1 MARIPTEL
9 IERIKQEVP
18 IVDLAREYRIE
29 LEARG
34 KDLFGRCPWH
44 EDSEPSFSVTP
55 GKNLWNCLAGCGG
68 GDNIQLV
75 MRCEKISFRQA
86 AEKLLS
92 RLGLAPQAA
101 ITKTHIG
108 TTHEI
113 LTLPGDELSDT
124 QLMGIV
130 TDFYHSTFCNQPQAM
145 AYLQKRKCFH
155 PEAVKHFRL
164 GYANRT
170 LGYRIPSTT
179 LAGRELKA
187 RLQRI
192 SILRESG
199 HEHLSGSIVVPLF
212 NQAGEVVQMYGRKIV
227 EHLRKGTPDH
237 LYLSGELQGIFNR
250 TALEHQK
257 EILLCESI
265 LDALTLWSAGFR
277 NVTCTFGTNNFTPE
291 LLQLLEKQRIKRII
305 LCFDNDVAGNQA
317 VEKYT
322 PDLIKL
328 GVKLLRAKLPYG
340 EDINQ
345 VARNAHH
352 PSSALAACIERAE
365 EIGQKQQQDGA
376 AKKIALASEAPST
389 LDPQPSFLAA
399 ETIAASNNLQAEMRG
414 EDIFIKIGDREY
426 RIRGLGK
433 NTSYETLKINLRVL
447 IQQGTDNQPTTAD
460 EVRYHQDNI
469 DLARA
474 KERENFTR
482 LAALEIS
489 LKEDVIKRDLSRLLL
504 KLEELQEENIRRLLE
519 PKGPIVPGMSE
530 SEREEALELLRDPKL
545 LDRILT
551 DFDTCG
557 IVGEDTNK
565 LIGYLAALSRKFD
578 RPLGV
583 IIQSTSAAGKTTLME
598 AVLSFVPEEER
609 IQYTAM
615 TGQAL
620 FYLGET
626 DIKNK
631 ILAIAEEQGAERATY
646 ALKLLQSEGELTIAS
661 TGKDATSGRLI
672 TETYHVQGPVMIF
685 FTTTSIEI
693 DEELANRCLTLTVD
707 ESREQ
712 TRRIHALQR
721 EEETIEGY
729 LRKKRSEKLRRIH
742 CNAQRLLQALP
753 VHNPFAKKLT
763 FPDENTRL
771 RRDQKKYLTLIRA
784 IALLHQHQRPRRTL
798 EGVEHV
804 EVALEDIEQATRLA
818 GAILGR
824 SLDEMSPQ
832 TRRFLDLLY
841 NMVVKTC
848 REKEI
853 DQRDYRFTQRETRT
867 FSGWSAFQVK
877 KHLSKLA
884 ELEYVLIHRGGRGQ
898 SFLYELIYN
907 GEGTD
912 GNPFLMGLID
922 SRTLVYDSNREHSNG
937 DREPLGSPQAAPWL
951 QSGSTPK
958 NDTSASKHEAL
969 ETLPTFYTGKR
980 ILEALT
986 HA

>member
-18 IVDLAREYRIE
+18 IVDLAREYGIE

-113 LTLPGDELSDT
+113 LTLPGDELSDA

-447 IQQGTDNQPTTAD
+447 IQQGTDNRQPKAPTAIPSSWD
-460 EVRYHQDNI
+460 
-469 DLARA
+469 
-474 KERENFTR
+474 
-482 LAALEIS
+482 
-489 LKEDVIKRDLSRLLL
+489 
-504 KLEELQEENIRRLLE
+504 
-519 PKGPIVPGMSE
+519 
-530 SEREEALELLRDPKL
+530 
-545 LDRILT
+545 
-551 DFDTCG
+551 
-557 IVGEDTNK
+557 
-565 LIGYLAALSRKFD
+565 
-578 RPLGV
+578 
-583 IIQSTSAAGKTTLME
+583 
-598 AVLSFVPEEER
+598 
-609 IQYTAM
+609 
-615 TGQAL
+615 
-620 FYLGET
+620 
-626 DIKNK
+626 
-631 ILAIAEEQGAERATY
+631 
-646 ALKLLQSEGELTIAS
+646 
-661 TGKDATSGRLI
+661 
-672 TETYHVQGPVMIF
+672 
-685 FTTTSIEI
+685 
-693 DEELANRCLTLTVD
+693 
-707 ESREQ
+707 
-712 TRRIHALQR
+712 
-721 EEETIEGY
+721 
-729 LRKKRSEKLRRIH
+729 
-742 CNAQRLLQALP
+742 
-753 VHNPFAKKLT
+753 
-763 FPDENTRL
+763 
-771 RRDQKKYLTLIRA
+771 
-784 IALLHQHQRPRRTL
+784 
-798 EGVEHV
+798 
-804 EVALEDIEQATRLA
+804 
-818 GAILGR
+818 
-824 SLDEMSPQ
+824 
-832 TRRFLDLLY
+832 
-841 NMVVKTC
+841 
-848 REKEI
+848 
-853 DQRDYRFTQRETRT
+853 
-867 FSGWSAFQVK
+867 
-877 KHLSKLA
+877 
-884 ELEYVLIHRGGRGQ
+884 
-898 SFLYELIYN
+898 
-907 GEGTD
+907 
-912 GNPFLMGLID
+912 
-922 SRTLVYDSNREHSNG
+922 
-937 DREPLGSPQAAPWL
+937 
-951 QSGSTPK
+951 
-958 NDTSASKHEAL
+958 
-969 ETLPTFYTGKR
+969 
-980 ILEALT
+980 
-986 HA
+986 